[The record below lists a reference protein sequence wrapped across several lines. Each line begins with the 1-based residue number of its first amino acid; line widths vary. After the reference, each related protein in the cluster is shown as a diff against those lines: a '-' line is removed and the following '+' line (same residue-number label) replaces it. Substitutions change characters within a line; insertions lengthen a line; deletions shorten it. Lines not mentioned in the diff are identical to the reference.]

1 MADIYTRIEGDP
13 NFAPD
18 KIEITEDLEYVIIQL
33 EMILF
38 TRRGDVLGDDYF
50 GASLD
55 DLIFST
61 NLSGSAIEG
70 IVRDQIRA
78 YIPLA
83 NTYNI
88 ETRCEFYKGIEKD
101 TAILDIVVD
110 GTTVIGMTFA

>member
-13 NFAPD
+13 NFIPN
-18 KIEITEDLEYVIIQL
+18 KIEITEDLEYLLIQL

-38 TRRGDVLGDDYF
+38 TRRGDVLGDDNF

-61 NLSGSAIEG
+61 NLSGAAIEN
-70 IVRDQIRA
+70 IVREQIRS

-83 NTYNI
+83 NTYNVD
-88 ETRCEFYKGIEKD
+88 TRCEFYKGVEKD

-110 GTTVIGMTFA
+110 GTTIIGMTFA